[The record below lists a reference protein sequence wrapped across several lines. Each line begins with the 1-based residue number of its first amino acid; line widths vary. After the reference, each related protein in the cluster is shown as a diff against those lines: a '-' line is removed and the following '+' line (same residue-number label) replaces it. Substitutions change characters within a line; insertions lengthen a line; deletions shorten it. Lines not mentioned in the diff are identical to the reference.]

1 MLEQLTGVVT
11 KHGPHRFTARCLE
24 LEIHSE
30 GSSAEEAKN
39 RLITAIQQHI
49 DDLVETGAKDPKI
62 GRYPAQK
69 RELTNTTAKDSMVF
83 EMPNHLIFH

>member
-11 KHGPHRFTARCLE
+11 KHGPHKFTARCLE

-49 DDLVETGAKDPKI
+49 DDLVETRERDTKVS
-62 GRYPAQK
+62 RYSGKK
-69 RELTNTTAKDSMVF
+69 RQHSTAKDSIVF
-83 EMPNHLIFH
+83 EMPNYLIFH